1 MAFLR
6 LLTLGSKA
14 AAACSQNRHPPDKTA
29 MPSAQPTPV
38 VATISIL
45 ALPEVTASVLFGLND
60 LLQGAGRDWPLVVE
74 NRSGTSLF
82 RVQIV
87 SADGR
92 PITIANGVQIV
103 PGASLADALPADV
116 ICIPEVFVVPEEDL
130 RGRFKAETAWLK
142 QAHAR
147 GAVIA
152 AACSGALL
160 MAEAGLL
167 EGEDATTHWA
177 YCDALAQRH
186 PGIRLHPQRALVT
199 SGEGQRLVMAGG
211 GTSWQDL
218 ALYLIARLSSI
229 EAAMQ
234 MARLYL
240 IDWHEGGQQPF
251 ARLSASRQSGDAV
264 ITRCQLWAA
273 EHYRESSPV
282 ASMTQLSGLPERSF
296 VRRFQQ
302 ATGMAPL
309 QYVHT
314 VRLEE
319 AKQLLEA
326 SEDSIE
332 SIAEQVGYEDAGY
345 FARLF
350 KREVNLTPAQY
361 RKRFAGLREVLRQS
375 KKAPRSP

>member
-1 MAFLR
+1 MSDPDGAPV
-6 LLTLGSKA
+6 LT
-14 AAACSQNRHPPDKTA
+14 T
-29 MPSAQPTPV
+29 
-38 VATISIL
+38 VAIL
-45 ALPEVTASVLFGLND
+45 ALPEVTASVLFGMSD
-60 LLQGAGRDWPLVVE
+60 MFMGVGRDWPLVVE
-74 NRSGTSLF
+74 DRPGTPSL

-87 SADGR
+87 SADGL
-92 PITIANGVQIV
+92 PLTIANGVHLV
-103 PGASLADALPADV
+103 PDAAIADAANPQV
-116 ICIPEVFVVPEEDL
+116 ICIPEVFVVPSADL
-130 RGRFKAETAWLK
+130 RGRYRAEAAWLRE
-142 QAHAR
+142 AHAG
-147 GAVIA
+147 GAIIA

-177 YCDALAQRH
+177 YCDVLAQRH
-186 PGIRLHPQRALVT
+186 PGIRLHSRRALVAA
-199 SGEGQRLVMAGG
+199 GEGQRLVMAGG

-218 ALYLIARLSSI
+218 ALYLIARLVGI

-251 ARLSASRQSGDAV
+251 ARLSASRQSDDAV

-273 EHYRESSPV
+273 EHYREPSPV
-282 ASMTQLSGLPERSF
+282 AAMTRLSGLAERSF

-302 ATGMAPL
+302 ATGLSPL
-309 QYVHT
+309 QYVHN

-326 SEDSIE
+326 SDDSIE
-332 SIAEQVGYEDAGY
+332 SVAEQVGYEDAGY

-361 RKRFAGLREVLRQS
+361 RRRFAGLREVLQQG
-375 KKAPRSP
+375 RSPR

>member
-1 MAFLR
+1 M
-6 LLTLGSKA
+6 TE
-14 AAACSQNRHPPDKTA
+14 
-29 MPSAQPTPV
+29 PTGTRAI
-38 VATISIL
+38 ATVSIL
-45 ALPEVTASVLFGLND
+45 VLPEVTASVLFGLND
-60 LLQGAGRDWPLVVE
+60 LFQGVGRDWPLVVE
-74 NRSGTSLF
+74 GRPGTSQL

-87 SADGR
+87 SGDGQ
-92 PITIANGVQIV
+92 PLTIANGVRVV
-103 PGASLADALPADV
+103 PDASLADALPAEV
-116 ICIPEVFVVPEEDL
+116 VCVPEVFVVPSDDL
-130 RGRFKAETAWLK
+130 RGRFSAEASWLRH
-142 QAHAR
+142 AHAR
-147 GAVIA
+147 GAIVA

-177 YCDALAQRH
+177 YCDVLAQRH
-186 PGIRLHPQRALVT
+186 PGIRLHRQRALVAA
-199 SGEGQRLVMAGG
+199 GEGQRLVMAGG

-218 ALYLIARLSSI
+218 ALYLIARLVNI

-240 IDWHEGGQQPF
+240 IDWHQGGQQPF
-251 ARLSASRQSGDAV
+251 ARLSASRQSDDAV

-273 EHYRESSPV
+273 EHYRASSPV
-282 ASMTQLSGLPERSF
+282 AAMTQLSGLAERSF

-302 ATGMAPL
+302 ATGMSPL

-332 SIAEQVGYEDAGY
+332 AIAEQVGYEDAGY

-361 RKRFAGLREVLRQS
+361 RKRFAGLREVLQQGRKPQDT
-375 KKAPRSP
+375 

>member
-1 MAFLR
+1 MSNPDGAP
-6 LLTLGSKA
+6 LLATVAIL
-14 AAACSQNRHPPDKTA
+14 A
-29 MPSAQPTPV
+29 MPD
-38 VATISIL
+38 
-45 ALPEVTASVLFGLND
+45 VTASVLFGLSD
-60 LLQGAGRDWPLVVE
+60 MFVGVGRDWPWVIEGRPGAPL
-74 NRSGTSLF
+74 L

-92 PITIANGVQIV
+92 PLTIANGVHVV
-103 PGASLADALPADV
+103 PDASLADAAPPQV
-116 ICIPEVFVVPEEDL
+116 ICVPEVFLLPDADL
-130 RGRFKAETAWLK
+130 RGRFQIEVAWLRE
-142 QAHAR
+142 AHAR
-147 GAVIA
+147 GAVVA

-160 MAEAGLL
+160 LAEAGLL

-186 PGIRLHPQRALVT
+186 PGIRLHRQRALVT
-199 SGEGQRLVMAGG
+199 AGEGQRLVMAGG

-218 ALYLIARLSSI
+218 ALYLIARLAGM

-240 IDWHEGGQQPF
+240 IDWHERGQQPF
-251 ARLSASRQSGDAV
+251 ARLSASRQSDDAV

-273 EHYRESSPV
+273 EHYREPSPV
-282 ASMTQLSGLPERSF
+282 AAMTRLSGLAERSF

-302 ATGMAPL
+302 ATGLSPL
-309 QYVHT
+309 QYVHHI
-314 VRLEE
+314 RLEE

-326 SEDSIE
+326 SVDSIE
-332 SIAEQVGYEDAGY
+332 AVAEQVGYEDAGY

-361 RKRFAGLREVLRQS
+361 RKRFAGLREVLQQGR
-375 KKAPRSP
+375 AA

>member
-1 MAFLR
+1 MSESDGA
-6 LLTLGSKA
+6 
-14 AAACSQNRHPPDKTA
+14 PPVT
-29 MPSAQPTPV
+29 T
-38 VATISIL
+38 VAIL
-45 ALPEVTASVLFGLND
+45 ALPEVTASVLFGLSD
-60 LLQGAGRDWPLVVE
+60 MFVGVGRDWPLVVE
-74 NRSGTSLF
+74 GRPGSSTL

-87 SADGR
+87 SADGQ
-92 PITIANGVQIV
+92 PLKIANGIHVV
-103 PGASLADALPADV
+103 PDASIASAVPPQV
-116 ICIPEVFVVPEEDL
+116 ICIPEVFVLPTAEIQ
-130 RGRFKAETAWLK
+130 GRFQVEATWLRES
-142 QAHAR
+142 HAR
-147 GAVIA
+147 GAVVA

-177 YCDALAQRH
+177 YCDVLAQRH
-186 PGIRLHPQRALVT
+186 PGIRMHKRRALVT
-199 SGEGQRLVMAGG
+199 AGEGQRLVMAGG

-218 ALYLIARLSSI
+218 ALYLIARLVNL

-240 IDWHEGGQQPF
+240 IDWHESGQQPF

-273 EHYRESSPV
+273 EHYGEPSPV
-282 ASMTQLSGLPERSF
+282 AAMTQLSGLAERSF

-302 ATGMAPL
+302 ATGLSPL
-309 QYVHT
+309 QYVHHI
-314 VRLEE
+314 RLEE

-326 SEDSIE
+326 SDDSIE
-332 SIAEQVGYEDAGY
+332 AVAEQVGYEDAGY

-361 RKRFAGLREVLRQS
+361 RKRFAGLREVLQQG
-375 KKAPRSP
+375 RSSW